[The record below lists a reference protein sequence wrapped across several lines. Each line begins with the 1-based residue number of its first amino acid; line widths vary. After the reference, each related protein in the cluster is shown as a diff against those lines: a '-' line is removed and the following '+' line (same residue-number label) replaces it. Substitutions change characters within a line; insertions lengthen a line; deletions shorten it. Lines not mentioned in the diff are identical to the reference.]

1 MLESTA
7 ELVPVPAL
15 RSVLGVAIKVIELC
29 EVSISVVREYRANRA
44 YYLVGSGNDD
54 LRREGPG
61 TTRTHRSTHDRDRP
75 ECDRQL

>member
-1 MLESTA
+1 MLESAA

-29 EVSISVVREYRANRA
+29 EVSTSIAREYRINRA
-44 YYLVGSGNDD
+44 YLVGSGNDGR
-54 LRREGPG
+54 RREGSG
-61 TTRTHRSTHDRDRP
+61 TTRTRGSSHDRDRP